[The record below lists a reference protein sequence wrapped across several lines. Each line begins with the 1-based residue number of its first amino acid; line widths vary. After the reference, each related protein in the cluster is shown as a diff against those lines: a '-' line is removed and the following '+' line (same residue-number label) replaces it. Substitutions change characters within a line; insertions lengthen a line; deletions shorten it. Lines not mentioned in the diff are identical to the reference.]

1 VKEIIDELKQ
11 INGTLSGMLEVMKKP
26 EKSKMLQV
34 FEIAGAGV
42 GVLGIISVADIIRRW
57 IMGG

>member
-1 VKEIIDELKQ
+1 MKEVIDELKN
-11 INGTLSGMLEVMKKP
+11 INSTLSGILEIMKRP

-42 GVLGIISVADIIRRW
+42 GVLDYKHSRYY
-57 IMGG
+57 